1 MAETDTATAP
11 DDQQRI
17 IDQMLQQ
24 ALNPPRAATG
34 APTQVAKPSSITG
47 LLGSALGG
55 GPTGSVPLSGEE
67 ADASGNRALLSFGL
81 NLLANSGYS
90 TDRKTLG
97 QLIGGGIGA
106 AQQSLGQSEY
116 LKAARGQAQQDYAAQ
131 QQELQIAR
139 VKEALPLLTLRQQM
153 QQAKAAAALAGGG
166 GNTQISAAGADGTP
180 FAANNPLNIRFA
192 GQPGAVNTNGF
203 AAWKTPEEGMAATNA
218 LFDKYAS
225 GGINTLTG
233 FISRWAPPSENDTA
247 GYIKNVAAA
256 TGLDPTAKLDFKD
269 PAVRAKVQAAMAV
282 QEGNKNSPRPT
293 APAAPGTPAAPV
305 TAPTA
310 HPDTTQPDV
319 APAAPGNLVA
329 GPGVPSN
336 LTAKPAGPNVPGDVN
351 AIIEGMTKAGADP
364 TTLKP
369 PTAGTPGGSV
379 PSTTQVASTGPTN
392 IPAQT
397 GGLVVPPGVTPPP
410 GVTTPPAPDQPQP
423 PQYPD
428 IKAGDG
434 VIRHPGTFADFHKRE
449 YVPPPQTEDFNP
461 NLTPLQ
467 TRAFD
472 IKAAELAL
480 KAKQIGTLP
489 AAEQPKA
496 YIELTAARAALD
508 AERQTAA
515 QTKAA
520 AAAVA
525 TTKYETEERN
535 KIQDRYKEAFTA
547 YGTAAQARLAHEQ
560 ELAKQAQQG
569 EIQSRNS
576 KETADLTSRGKVLD
590 QLNKEA
596 MDSRG
601 AVSELDGLASLSN
614 NVDKPSVFSTLKI
627 GDTTVLNRLAQAG
640 IVNAD
645 QAGATQLL
653 QSGISNAVARLRSGM
668 SMGALSDRD
677 LGFIESMAPN
687 MYENKQ
693 TRAAV
698 ISYLRRAQDQK
709 GRFNIEV
716 NKLVA
721 DGKPISEALQT
732 ASETIEK
739 KYPIVPTRPQ
749 ELGDH
754 WLDPDPFWKKKR
766 QDWAAEHNIR
776 PGTMF
781 RRADDGLEV
790 IYSPGMQP
798 VRQAVDVGGP
808 R

>member
-1 MAETDTATAP
+1 MPDDQTVAAP

-24 ALNPPRAATG
+24 ALNPPRAATATRSRTD
-34 APTQVAKPSSITG
+34 APSTITG

-55 GPTGSVPLSGEE
+55 GPSGTVPLSGEE

-90 TDRKTLG
+90 TDRKTIG

-116 LKAARGQAQQDYAAQ
+116 MKAARGQAQQDYAAQ

-166 GNTQISAAGADGTP
+166 NTNIGAAGDGS

-203 AAWKTPEEGMAATNA
+203 AAWKTPEEGQAATDA
-218 LFDKYAS
+218 LFAKYAE
-225 GGINTLTG
+225 GGINTLAG

-269 PAVRAKVQAAMAV
+269 PAVRARVQAAMAV
-282 QEGNKNSPRPT
+282 QEGNKNSRRPT
-293 APAAPGTPAAPV
+293 APAAPGAPAATTTT

-329 GPGVPSN
+329 GPGAPSN
-336 LTAKPAGPNVPGDVN
+336 LVAKPAGPNVPGDVN

-379 PSTTQVASTGPTN
+379 PSSTQVASTGPTN

-397 GGLVVPPGVTPPP
+397 GGLVVPPGVTPPT
-410 GVTTPPAPDQPQP
+410 GVTTPPAPDQPPP

-467 TRAFD
+467 TKAFD

-489 AAEQPKA
+489 VAEQPKA
-496 YIELTAARAALD
+496 YLALTEARANLE

-515 QTKAA
+515 QAKAA
-520 AAAVA
+520 AAAAA

-569 EIQSRNS
+569 DIQSRNS

-590 QLNKEA
+590 QLNKDA
-596 MDSRG
+596 VDSRG

-614 NVDKPSVFSTLKI
+614 NVDKPSVFATLKI

-653 QSGISNAVARLRSGM
+653 QTGISNAVARLRSGM

-709 GRFNIEV
+709 NRYNIEV

-732 ASETIEK
+732 ASETIEQ
-739 KYPIVPTRPQ
+739 KYPIVPARSQ

-781 RRADDGLEV
+781 RRADGGLEV